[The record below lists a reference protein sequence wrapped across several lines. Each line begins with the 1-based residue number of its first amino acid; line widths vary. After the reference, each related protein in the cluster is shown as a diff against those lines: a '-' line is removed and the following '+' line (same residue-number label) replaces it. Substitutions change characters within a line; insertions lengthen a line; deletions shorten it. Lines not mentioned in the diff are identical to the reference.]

1 MKLNDISILSLFQR
15 NMGWL
20 VRNHDVIAQNIA
32 NSDTPEF
39 KAKELKAFDFDRVLR
54 ETARPVRIAMTS
66 PSHLTGSRRTGDF
79 RVQED
84 DDPYEVSSTGNSV
97 TLEEQAV
104 NIADNSMQY
113 QLASSLYGKSVA
125 MLRMAISKR

>member
-39 KAKELKAFDFDRVLR
+39 KAKELKPLDFDRVMR
-54 ETARPVRIAMTS
+54 EAARPVRIAMTS
-66 PSHLTGSRRTGDF
+66 SSHLTGSRRTGDF

-84 DDPYEVSSTGNSV
+84 DDPLPIRFTP
-97 TLEEQAV
+97 TPTRA
-104 NIADNSMQY
+104 
-113 QLASSLYGKSVA
+113 
-125 MLRMAISKR
+125 RMGANRI